1 MHRQTVVQTLRTGLG
16 SFRQSAEAALP
27 RSDQY
32 RRFARECLEMADEAT
47 DRRLQA
53 IMLHMA
59 QVWLRLAQEHEA
71 EHEAGHDA
79 EHEAPDEQRWRKD

>member
-1 MHRQTVVQTLRTGLG
+1 MHRQTAARTLPTSTGSYRQSRETGL
-16 SFRQSAEAALP
+16 SRSA
-27 RSDQY
+27 QY

-53 IMLHMA
+53 VMIHMA

-71 EHEAGHDA
+71 EHEA
-79 EHEAPDEQRWRKD
+79 PDEPGWTKG

>member
-1 MHRQTVVQTLRTGLG
+1 M
-16 SFRQSAEAALP
+16 S

-32 RRFARECLEMADEAT
+32 RHFARACLEMADETA
-47 DRRLQA
+47 DRRVQA
-53 IMLHMA
+53 IMIHMA

-79 EHEAPDEQRWRKD
+79 EREASDEQGQRKG